1 MLLEIIFIFIFTLL
15 LVALLVPI
23 GGYDIYRRRHPG
35 QRVSVKDEPEN
46 VEFGVGV
53 GLAMLFLF
61 FILFPMIL
69 AASIWVGPRGP
80 AFMGVHWGPIV
91 AIGIILALMLAA
103 ILPRRPR
110 ADETQTPE
118 EVVEKSV
125 VGLFGIF
132 FFIFLVFALTM
143 IVIGFR

>member
-1 MLLEIIFIFIFTLL
+1 
-15 LVALLVPI
+15 
-23 GGYDIYRRRHPG
+23 
-35 QRVSVKDEPEN
+35 
-46 VEFGVGV
+46 
-53 GLAMLFLF
+53 
-61 FILFPMIL
+61 
-69 AASIWVGPRGP
+69 
-80 AFMGVHWGPIV
+80 MGVHWGPIV